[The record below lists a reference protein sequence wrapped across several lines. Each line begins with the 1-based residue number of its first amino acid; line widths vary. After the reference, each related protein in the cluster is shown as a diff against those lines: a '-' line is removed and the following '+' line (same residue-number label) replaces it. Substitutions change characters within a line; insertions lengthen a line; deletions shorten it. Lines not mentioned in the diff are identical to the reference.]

1 MTLSSTPHLTILQ
14 PQVSL
19 ADPHIASDNKD
30 RLSILAAMLE
40 ALVGRDKRGHYR
52 PALAESWQVTDDARI
67 WTFTLRPGVACH
79 NGDPLT
85 AADAAASIERACDP
99 ALGGD
104 LGTEGLYQSYL
115 KGAQITPLDAQTL
128 RLTLARPMADLLDL
142 LVDIPIVPQ
151 RALAD
156 LPDRPVGSGPYQ
168 GVEVQPGR
176 VVLEAFPDY
185 WAGLPPVAQLFWQ
198 AEPDDQRRVELLL
211 AGEADLIAQ
220 VPPESRSTL
229 AAAAEV
235 QLLRRPSSVCT
246 VFMANL
252 QTGVCTDRR
261 VRQALNYALD
271 VPALI
276 ERVLNGAA
284 QPLNGPLTDLH
295 FGYDPAT
302 PAYPY
307 DPARA
312 SALLAEAGYGGGLEL
327 TLDVPTRLPDE
338 AVPLARLMAGQY
350 AQVGITTHIR
360 EFTDR
365 PGYATRVKTKQIGD
379 ACCFD
384 SSPLS
389 TYRCLREKF
398 HSRVAGPWWQGYA
411 NPEVD
416 ALLNRAETTV
426 DEFLRQTF
434 YRRAYRL
441 IRDDAPWIFLHNPTL
456 IWAAGP
462 RTHGWQPGID
472 GLIRVL

>member
-1 MTLSSTPHLTILQ
+1 MALSSTPHLTILQ
-14 PQVSL
+14 PHVSL
-19 ADPHIASDNKD
+19 IDPHIASDNKD

-40 ALVGRDKRGHYR
+40 ALVCRDERGRYG
-52 PALAESWQVTDDARI
+52 PALAKSWQVTNDARI
-67 WTFTLRPGVACH
+67 WTFTLRSGVACH
-79 NGDPLT
+79 NGDILT

-115 KGAQITPLDAQTL
+115 KGALITPLDAQTL

-168 GVEVQPGR
+168 GVEVQPAR
-176 VVLEAFPDY
+176 VVLETFPNY
-185 WAGLPPVAQLFWQ
+185 WAGSPPAGQLFWQ
-198 AEPDDQRRVELLL
+198 AEPDGLRRVERLL

-220 VPPESRSTL
+220 VPSESRSSL
-229 AAAAEV
+229 AAAAWI
-235 QLLRRPSSVCT
+235 QLLSRPSSVCT

-252 QTGVCTDRR
+252 REGVCTDRR
-261 VRQALNYALD
+261 IRQALNYALD

-276 ERVLNGAA
+276 EQVLNRAA

-302 PAYPY
+302 PAYPF
-307 DPARA
+307 DPAQART
-312 SALLAEAGYGGGLEL
+312 LLAEAGYAGGLDL

-338 AVPLARLMAGQY
+338 AVPLARLMAEQY

-398 HSRVAGPWWQGYA
+398 HSGVAGPWWQGYA
-411 NPEVD
+411 NAEVD
-416 ALLNRAETTV
+416 SLLDQAETTV
-426 DEFLRQTF
+426 EESRRQTL

-456 IWAAGP
+456 TWAAGP
-462 RTHGWQPGID
+462 RAHGWQPGID